1 MHFYRE
7 GIGIQTTQNQSQTM
21 SSIAQITGSSP
32 AMLKKLEA
40 EVRFVF
46 SIAVRDFGFDADAV
60 ESIIQSRGYAAA
72 ITSNKTET
80 KEETSTDAVEGS
92 KEA

>member
-1 MHFYRE
+1 
-7 GIGIQTTQNQSQTM
+7 M

-40 EVRFVF
+40 EVRLVF
-46 SIAVRDFGFDADAV
+46 SIAVRDFGFDAHAV
-60 ESIIQSRGYAAA
+60 ESIIQSRGYAVA

-80 KEETSTDAVEGS
+80 KEEK
-92 KEA
+92 KENQEVRCGPNATVLSYLKIRIKKKLSEN